1 MKKTIGIIG
10 GLSPESTS
18 VYYETIIKEYN
29 KLTGGQDY
37 PEILIYSVD
46 FQRYT
51 DFFVAGRWEEIGV
64 EMAGIFE
71 KMRSVGVDFGLIS
84 SNTPHRALEY
94 VVSNT
99 KLPIIS
105 IVDVTADEVVKSGIK
120 TVGLLGT
127 KFTMK
132 EDFFKDGL
140 KKKGLD
146 AIVPGK
152 EDLVEVDWI
161 IYDELVK
168 GIITD
173 ESRKKYIEIIERL
186 KDSGAGGVI
195 LGCTEIPLLI
205 GKNDID
211 IPIFNTTEIH
221 AKAALMR
228 AIG

>member
-10 GLSPESTS
+10 GLSPESTV
-18 VYYETIIKEYN
+18 VYYETIIKEYH
-29 KLTGGQDY
+29 KMTGLQDY
-37 PEILIYSVD
+37 PETLIYSVD

-51 DFFVAGRWEEIGV
+51 DFFVAGCWEEIGL

-71 KMRSVGVDFGLIS
+71 RMRSVGVDFGLIS
-84 SNTPHRALEY
+84 SNTPHRAFEY

-99 KLPIIS
+99 KLPLIS
-105 IVDVTADEVVKSGIK
+105 IVDVTADEVVKSGIGV
-120 TVGLLGT
+120 VGLLGT

-140 KKKGLD
+140 KNRGVD
-146 AIVPGK
+146 AIVPV
-152 EDLVEVDWI
+152 EADLIEVDRI
-161 IYDELVK
+161 IYQELVRGVISEK
-168 GIITD
+168 
-173 ESRKKYIEIIERL
+173 SRRKYVNIIEKL

-228 AIG
+228 AMG